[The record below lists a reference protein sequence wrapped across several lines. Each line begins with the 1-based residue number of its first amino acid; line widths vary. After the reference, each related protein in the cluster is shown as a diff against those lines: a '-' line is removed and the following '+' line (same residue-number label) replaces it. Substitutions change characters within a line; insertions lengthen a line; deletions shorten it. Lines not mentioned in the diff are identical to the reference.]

1 MGSAN
6 SNRVFVVDD
15 DEDIR
20 EVISEIL
27 SNHGYQV
34 ETAQNGS
41 EALAQLRSG
50 MRPCVILLDLM
61 MPGMNGFEFRA
72 EQLLDPEL
80 AEIPVVVLT
89 GAGQATRTATLGTEV
104 LRKPMELEPLLSVVS
119 RFCPL

>member
-1 MGSAN
+1 MGSVS

-20 EVISEIL
+20 EIISEIL
-27 SNHGYQV
+27 INHGYEV
-34 ETAQNGS
+34 ETAQNGA

-80 AEIPVVVLT
+80 ADIPVVVLT
-89 GAGQATRTATLGTEV
+89 GAGQATRTAALGTEV
-104 LRKPMELEPLLSVVS
+104 LRKPMELAPLLSVVG
-119 RFCPL
+119 RFCPI